1 LRWRNQ
7 RAAAKVKPRSEARR
21 REWCLITCGNVG
33 PVCTAARNALRQE
46 AATEART
53 PVKTSG
59 TSISS
64 CSPIGGRHSGP
75 HALGRGRCSTV
86 GGTRPQSNAES
97 GTALDKLA
105 TSRSTDGRKSGGLL
119 ARTPMELLPV
129 KLRLEEVQA
138 ITSVGKLL
146 GLQLREN
153 PNSLHVNLGEI
164 ATVRGRIA
172 GLPATSVKETCR
184 VSVLAAVVVIPGAP
198 MLVR

>member
-1 LRWRNQ
+1 
-7 RAAAKVKPRSEARR
+7 
-21 REWCLITCGNVG
+21 
-33 PVCTAARNALRQE
+33 
-46 AATEART
+46 
-53 PVKTSG
+53 
-59 TSISS
+59 
-64 CSPIGGRHSGP
+64 
-75 HALGRGRCSTV
+75 
-86 GGTRPQSNAES
+86 
-97 GTALDKLA
+97 
-105 TSRSTDGRKSGGLL
+105 
-119 ARTPMELLPV
+119 MELLPV

-184 VSVLAAVVVIPGAP
+184 VSVIAAVVVIPGAP